1 MEIYINLLLFICDV
15 KENGLNWS
23 RVGMLER
30 VFEEVKVIIEFL
42 RCVG

>member
-1 MEIYINLLLFICDV
+1 METHINSLLLICDA

-30 VFEEVKVIIEFL
+30 VLEEVKVTTELL
-42 RCVG
+42 RCAG